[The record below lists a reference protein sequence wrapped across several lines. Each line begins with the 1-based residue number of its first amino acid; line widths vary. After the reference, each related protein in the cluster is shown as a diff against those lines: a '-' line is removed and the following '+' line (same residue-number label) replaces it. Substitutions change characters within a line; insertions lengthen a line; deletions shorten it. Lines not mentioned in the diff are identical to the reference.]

1 MKLQWFNKKM
11 LVLLLALPVLAT
23 SCIKDKY
30 RIEFE
35 DNTTRLITEFAE
47 GQKPIVQVAV
57 DAATGV
63 SVVPIAE
70 LRAVTRSV
78 VKGAYNVTVT
88 VNNNLI
94 SAYNAANGT
103 SFTAPPAAAV
113 TLEGLNF
120 TLSNERRS
128 VNVVGRVNTS
138 LLAGNAYAI
147 GLTISTV
154 TDGEISQVAQNIL
167 VAISVKNPWDG
178 DYRAIGNRNNH
189 GGPSPADPVVASF
202 PFDYIKTLFTV
213 NANTCEMLTADGV
226 DICNITVNPDNSVTL
241 STSPFGSFATSNEGP
256 CSYNPAT
263 RTFTLNYKYFNAAGN
278 YRRINETMVRQ

>member
-1 MKLQWFNKKM
+1 
-11 LVLLLALPVLAT
+11 
-23 SCIKDKY
+23 
-30 RIEFE
+30 
-35 DNTTRLITEFAE
+35 
-47 GQKPIVQVAV
+47 
-57 DAATGV
+57 
-63 SVVPIAE
+63 
-70 LRAVTRSV
+70 
-78 VKGAYNVTVT
+78 
-88 VNNNLI
+88 
-94 SAYNAANGT
+94 
-103 SFTAPPAAAV
+103 
-113 TLEGLNF
+113 
-120 TLSNERRS
+120 
-128 VNVVGRVNTS
+128 VGRVNTS

-226 DICNITVNPDNSVTL
+226 DFCNITVNPDNSVTL

-263 RTFTLNYKYFNAAGN
+263 RTFTLNYKYFNSAGN
-278 YRRINETMVRQ
+278 YRRINETLIRQ